1 MNFFKAAYRFE
12 NVSIFKKNLPA
23 FVGNEKH
30 KTPLPSQDYIFCL
43 KYLFGKMGGKGK
55 SDKVR
60 KISGAQVKSKFYN
73 GQSKRSYLR
82 EEEIRETIPF
92 LKKPRRKGIVCMFPS
107 EKNAH

>member
-1 MNFFKAAYRFE
+1 M
-12 NVSIFKKNLPA
+12 
-23 FVGNEKH
+23 EKW
-30 KTPLPSQDYIFCL
+30 
-43 KYLFGKMGGKGK
+43 GEREK

-107 EKNAH
+107 EKNAHWAYDSVITLSAVMANFVTTVKN